1 MPHPGPKGR
10 CSVNIPQLILSI
22 VDVAAAIFLIAVVLL
37 QSGKSAGLS
46 GAIAGVVGFLLGSGA
61 NNTLYSGVAA
71 GVGFTAITVAWLAQ
85 LNPFAMVGISAL
97 LAVLQKGADTLNT
110 QMGIP
115 VSLSD
120 VITGVLLFF
129 MLGCEFFINYKLVFR
144 GAEER
149 HKRKEAAK

>member
-1 MPHPGPKGR
+1 MR
-10 CSVNIPQLILSI
+10 TM
-22 VDVAAAIFLIAVVLL
+22 F
-37 QSGKSAGLS
+37 LS
-46 GAIAGVVGFLLGSGA
+46 GAIAGVVGFLLVSGA
-61 NNTLYSGVAA
+61 TTPCTPACA
-71 GVGFTAITVAWLAQ
+71 GAGFTAITVAWLAQ

-115 VSLSD
+115 ASLSD